1 MRKEQVR
8 NRQATAG
15 WLLALAIITSIGF
28 AQAESPLANQAVE
41 QVGFGEINWT
51 GGWIHARGVGRSSE
65 QATGEERRAQAERA
79 GYLMAVRNLAEIING
94 VRVDAEATVDRYL
107 QKNEV
112 VRTRVN
118 GFIRGAQIEHS
129 RELADK
135 SVEVSVKM
143 PLWGP
148 ASLVTAFL
156 PEKGASDTMGLERKG
171 EEGYTGL
178 IIDARGL
185 GLKPACFPVI
195 LDQHGVPLYGPH
207 TVEREAMENN
217 GMVEYQALPAKK
229 DISYLCGEEMY
240 IIKPVQAAPAP
251 REGKSPLRLK
261 GIGKAGSLQANV
273 LVSQDD
279 AAKLREDAG
288 LARALRRGKVVI
300 VTDPLI
306 GGMEGRAPGPLLA
319 GR

>member
-1 MRKEQVR
+1 MRKEQARRGQV
-8 NRQATAG
+8 TG
-15 WLLALAIITSIGF
+15 SWLIALAIITSIGS
-28 AQAESPLANQAVE
+28 AQAESTQANQAIE
-41 QVGFGEINWT
+41 QVGSGEINWT
-51 GGWIHARGVGRSSE
+51 GGWIRAKGIGRPSE
-65 QATGEERRAQAERA
+65 RAGPEEGRAQAERA
-79 GYLMAVRNLAEIING
+79 AYVTAVRNLAEIVNG

-118 GFIRGAQIEHS
+118 GFIRGAQIEQTRALSDH
-129 RELADK
+129 

-148 ASLVTAFL
+148 GSLVTAFL
-156 PEKGASDTMGLERKG
+156 PEKGAADTMGLESKR
-171 EEGYTGL
+171 EEEYTGL
-178 IIDARGL
+178 VVDARGL
-185 GLKPACFPVI
+185 GVKPACFPLI
-195 LDQHGVPLYGPH
+195 LDKDGVPLYGPQ
-207 TVEREAMENN
+207 TVERAAMESN

-229 DISYLCGEEMY
+229 DISFLFGGETY
-240 IIKPVQAAPAP
+240 VIKPVQAASAT

-261 GIGKAGSLQANV
+261 GAGKAGSLQANV
-273 LVSQDD
+273 LVSQED

-319 GR
+319 SR